1 MNNILHVT
9 RRLWIAHAFIVGK
22 EVKGIF
28 SRVGQ
33 NTKMISINLSLLHR
47 TNRKCDLFLIIE
59 YGKYQKG
66 WFCIDLLNFIFLF
79 GATCYNELGPYETKK
94 REMQGENLIFC
105 RIVVTI

>member
-1 MNNILHVT
+1 M
-9 RRLWIAHAFIVGK
+9 GK